1 MKSFNRRSDEEINKF
16 YHWNYAHRGLHDID
30 NGVSENSL
38 MAFELAAKAGYGA
51 ELDVQLSK
59 DGKVVVFHDD
69 DLKRVCGIDKRV
81 DEFTFEELN
90 KMSLLETEQTIPLFT
105 EVLETFEKGS
115 GPLIVELKSGPRN
128 TELCEK
134 TYDILK
140 TYKRDFCIESFNP
153 FIVKWFKDN
162 APEIFR
168 GQLATFPESY
178 KGVAPKIAWS
188 LLARCAFTIINKPD
202 FIAYYNF
209 GDEKE
214 NAKTKLKK
222 RPKVLRYLRNKG
234 ILLVAWTSRIPDVDQ
249 KENDAVIFENYR
261 PTTKY

>member
-1 MKSFNRRSDEEINKF
+1 MKSINGRSPEEINKF
-16 YHWNYAHRGLHDID
+16 YHWNYAHRGLHDIKS
-30 NGVSENSL
+30 GVPENSL
-38 MAFELAAKAGYGA
+38 KAFELAAEAGYGA

-59 DGKVVVFHDD
+59 DGQVVVFHDD

-81 DEFTFEELN
+81 DDFDFEELN
-90 KMSLLETEQTIPLFT
+90 KMSLLGTNETIPLFT
-105 EVLETFEKGS
+105 QVLETFEKGK
-115 GPLIVELKSGPRN
+115 GPLIVELKTGPKN
-128 TELCEK
+128 KELCQK

-153 FIVKWFKDN
+153 LIVKWFKDN

-168 GQLATFPESY
+168 GQLATYPESY
-178 KGVAPKIAWS
+178 AKAAPKPAANMMS
-188 LLARCAFTIINKPD
+188 NCAFSFINKPD

-214 NAKTKLKK
+214 NAKTSLRE
-222 RPKVLRYLRNKG
+222 RPKAIARLRDKG
-234 ILLVAWTSRIPDVDQ
+234 IMLIAWTSRVPDIDQ
-249 KENDAVIFENYR
+249 GKNDAVIFETYR